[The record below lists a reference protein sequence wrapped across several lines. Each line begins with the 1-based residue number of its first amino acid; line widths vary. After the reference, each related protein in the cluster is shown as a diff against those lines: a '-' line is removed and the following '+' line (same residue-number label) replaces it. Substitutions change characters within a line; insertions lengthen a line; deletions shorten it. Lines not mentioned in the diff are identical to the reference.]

1 MSLTESLRALRQVN
15 PRSRPGFNES
25 IEEYDELRTQIAS
38 TAYAAPRRF
47 SPIVRKRRLISIS
60 VVGALL
66 STAAALAAV
75 IMLNGGSTESAYAAA
90 NKAVTAMGAVD
101 SGTIVTTLTRGGFVV
116 RTETTRWNGNDISL
130 ECCKGPSEERFVGA
144 EYYERPDPNSR
155 WTRLATD
162 GSDYQKEKLAFARAD
177 MGGMTA
183 RSIIDATSDLKRIEN
198 ADGSTTY
205 SGTARADTIIALIQH
220 NADDSITYTGIGNAN
235 IGEADT
241 VIGQYQYNTDGSI
254 TYTDTAKAGTILPK
268 HNADG
273 STTVIWPTKAKSASF
288 SDRSIIEPWVKLK
301 GVVAAV
307 ELTASNGVLSRCRM
321 SWVHEGKVFV
331 YTKDYKQLGS
341 TPEITAPEGSSVV
354 EDSSVMPK
362 K

>member
-1 MSLTESLRALRQVN
+1 MSASESLRALRQVN

-66 STAAALAAV
+66 STAAALAV
-75 IMLNGGSTESAYAAA
+75 IMLSGGSTESAYAAA

-101 SGTIVTTLTRGGFVV
+101 SGTIVSTLTRGGFVV

-155 WTRLATD
+155 WTHLATD

-183 RSIIDATSDLKRIEN
+183 RSIIDATSDLKQIENADGSATYSGTAKADTIIALYQHN

-205 SGTARADTIIALIQH
+205 
-220 NADDSITYTGIGNAN
+220 TGIGK
-235 IGEADT
+235 ADT
-241 VIGQYQYNTDGSI
+241 VIGQYRYNADGST
-254 TYTDTAKAGTILPK
+254 TYTDTAKAGTILSQ

-273 STTVIWPTKAKSASF
+273 SVTYTGLAKAKIASF
-288 SDRSIIEPWVKLK
+288 SERRVVRFIERR
-301 GVVAAV
+301 GVVAI
-307 ELTASNGVLSRCRM
+307 ELTVASNGVISRCRM
-321 SWVHEGKVFV
+321 SWVSGGKAWVF
-331 YTKDYKQLGS
+331 TDDYKQLGS
-341 TPEITAPEGSSVV
+341 TPAITAPEGSSVV
-354 EDSSVMPK
+354 EDSLVMPTRAG
-362 K
+362 